1 LHAADARFGEFS
13 VLTPDLAG
21 FRDIETPAL
30 VLDRAALLRNIAVMA
45 ATAKAA
51 GIALRPHAKTHKSA
65 EIARLQIEAGAV
77 GICCATVAEMDAL
90 ARANIPGLMLTTPVM
105 DRPKLKRLAALARDA
120 DIAFVVD
127 HADQIAVLDTL
138 MEQGARPL
146 AVLVDIDVGQR
157 RTGVTD
163 AADTVILAQLI
174 ATKPWAR
181 FAGIQGFAGHVQHIV
196 DAAARRAAAGV
207 VGAILRAHLAAL
219 HEAGIAAPIV
229 TGSGTGAAAFD
240 AAGPY
245 TELQVGSYVFMDAD
259 YGRLAGQAHG
269 ALPFEP
275 SLYVLATVTSVNRP
289 GEFTVDAGVKALAFN
304 GPVPDRFIGAPAGCL
319 YRFGGDEHGMLT
331 LPDGATAPVLG
342 SRVLVVTT
350 HCDPTVN
357 LHACVHAV
365 GDNGGIEIWPVLARY
380 GA

>member
-1 LHAADARFGEFS
+1 M
-13 VLTPDLAG
+13 LTPDLAG
-21 FRDIETPAL
+21 FHDIETPAL
-30 VLDRAALLRNIAVMA
+30 VLDRAVLMRNIAAMV
-45 ATAKAA
+45 ATAKSA

-77 GICCATVAEMDAL
+77 GICCATVAEMEAL
-90 ARANIPGLMLTTPVM
+90 ARAKIPGLMLTTPVM
-105 DRPKLKRLAALARDA
+105 DHPKLKRLAALARDA
-120 DIAFVVD
+120 DIAVVID
-127 HADQIAVLDTL
+127 HANQIAAFDGL
-138 MEQGARPL
+138 MGQGTRPL

-163 AADTVILAQLI
+163 AAETVALAQLI
-174 ATKPWAR
+174 AAKPWAR

-196 DAAARRAAAGV
+196 DATARKAAAAD
-207 VGAILRAHLAAL
+207 VGAILTAHLAAL
-219 HEAGIAAPIV
+219 HAAGIDAPIV

-240 AAGPY
+240 ATGPY
-245 TELQVGSYVFMDAD
+245 SELQVGSYVFMDAD
-259 YGRLAGQAHG
+259 YGRLAGQAGG

-275 SLYVLATVTSVNRP
+275 SLYLLATVTSVNRP
-289 GEFTVDAGVKALAFN
+289 GEFTIDAGVKALAFN
-304 GPVPDRFIGAPAGCL
+304 GPVPDRFIGSPAGCV

-331 LPDGATAPVLG
+331 LPDGAAAPKLG
-342 SRVLVVTT
+342 SRVLVLTT

-365 GDNGGIEIWPVLARY
+365 GADGDIAVWPVLARY